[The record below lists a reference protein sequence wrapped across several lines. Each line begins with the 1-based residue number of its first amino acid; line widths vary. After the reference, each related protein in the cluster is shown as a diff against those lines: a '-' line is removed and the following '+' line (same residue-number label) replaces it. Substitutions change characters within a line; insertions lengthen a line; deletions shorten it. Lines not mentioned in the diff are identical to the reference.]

1 MCVCLTQVDAS
12 LGAED
17 MVEKL
22 TDKNLELEDRVATM
36 EEEKADLEAINDM
49 NEELQE
55 NAREVELDMREQLD
69 MSKSKVSQV
78 EQGLGFLG
86 YSLFIYYVIWTIGA
100 KIMSCAPIKSL
111 NLTSAQLQV
120 TLILT

>member
-1 MCVCLTQVDAS
+1 MDAS

-22 TDKNLELEDRVATM
+22 TDKNLELEEKVAIL
-36 EEEKADLEAINDM
+36 EEEKTDLEAMNEM

-69 MSKSKVSQV
+69 MSQSKINQV
-78 EQGLGFLG
+78 RSRTCVDL
-86 YSLFIYYVIWTIGA
+86 
-100 KIMSCAPIKSL
+100 
-111 NLTSAQLQV
+111 LTC
-120 TLILT
+120 

>member
-1 MCVCLTQVDAS
+1 MRLLVQVDAS

-22 TDKNLELEDRVATM
+22 TDKNLELEERLETV
-36 EEEKADLEAINDM
+36 EEEKADLEAINEM

-69 MSKSKVSQV
+69 LSKSRANQV
-78 EQGLGFLG
+78 GDLR
-86 YSLFIYYVIWTIGA
+86 SCDICVILWI
-100 KIMSCAPIKSL
+100 
-111 NLTSAQLQV
+111 V
-120 TLILT
+120 

>member
-1 MCVCLTQVDAS
+1 MDAA

-22 TDKNLELEDRVATM
+22 TDQNLALEEKVATL
-36 EEEKADLEAINDM
+36 EEEKADLEAINEM

-69 MSKSKVSQV
+69 LSKSKGNQV
-78 EQGLGFLG
+78 NTC
-86 YSLFIYYVIWTIGA
+86 S
-100 KIMSCAPIKSL
+100 
-111 NLTSAQLQV
+111 
-120 TLILT
+120 